1 MRLCLR
7 TLLLLTILLAII
19 AVPVTADSVQVKF
32 TGKLLDRESRAGG
45 GTFTVE
51 ITNILEDP
59 GDILE
64 IGDVVNITYMSGLPP
79 GAQQNFEIDPNATVG
94 SFVEVFCTETGGTL
108 TLRDGNYVLALVS
121 STITASTSTGGSISP
136 SGPVTVLEGANQTFI
151 MTPDPSQLDCWG
163 SGKLYVVWNLTV
175 DGQVVGEDPLA
186 SSKPVLYNFTNV
198 QEDHTIHAEFTYALI
213 NARPSARFRADP
225 TSGPAPL
232 SVNFSQVLVSNNTGV
247 LWSFGDTTTS
257 TDKNPVHTYTTPG
270 LYNVT
275 FTIFC
280 DNESF
285 ADPPLPLTVLPPP
298 VPNGTLYVASY
309 PSHATILMNGTEYGK
324 TDRLVTV
331 PSGIRNLTLVKD
343 GYRPYTMT
351 VNVPTG
357 DLKVLAPITLMK
369 GGPVPPSGTG
379 TLYIASYP
387 THAAILMN
395 GTEYG
400 KTDRLVTVPSGIRN
414 LTLVKDG
421 YQPYTMTVNVPTG
434 DLKVLAP
441 ITLTR
446 SAVGVIEDIQAAVDA
461 ASDGDVLVLKA
472 GTYYENLVIQ
482 KSLTIIGAGPGL
494 TIINGN
500 TGGVPIKGG
509 VINITK
515 PFPHAST
522 APNVTL
528 IGMTITGGT
537 ANYGGG
543 IFNEGGTLTLS
554 QVSVTNST
562 ASFSGGALYNEMGTV
577 FLNETSISDNCGK
590 VGGGVMNDAGTLFM
604 DLSSL
609 VENNT
614 AQLGGGI
621 SHSHGVM
628 TLADNCSV
636 NGNTATYG
644 GGGLYLSF
652 YGVVNM
658 NGGSISGNTVE
669 SGSGGGVYVDDT
681 STFNKTG
688 GTVSDNSPD
697 DIYQET

>member
-94 SFVEVFCTETGGTL
+94 SFVEVSCTETGGTL

-343 GYRPYTMT
+343 GYR
-351 VNVPTG
+351 
-357 DLKVLAPITLMK
+357 
-369 GGPVPPSGTG
+369 
-379 TLYIASYP
+379 
-387 THAAILMN
+387 
-395 GTEYG
+395 
-400 KTDRLVTVPSGIRN
+400 
-414 LTLVKDG
+414 
-421 YQPYTMTVNVPTG
+421 PYTMTVNVPTG

>member
-94 SFVEVFCTETGGTL
+94 SFVEVSCTETGGTL

-309 PSHATILMNGTEYGK
+309 PSHAT
-324 TDRLVTV
+324 
-331 PSGIRNLTLVKD
+331 
-343 GYRPYTMT
+343 
-351 VNVPTG
+351 
-357 DLKVLAPITLMK
+357 
-369 GGPVPPSGTG
+369 
-379 TLYIASYP
+379 
-387 THAAILMN
+387 ILMN

>member
-343 GYRPYTMT
+343 GY
-351 VNVPTG
+351 
-357 DLKVLAPITLMK
+357 
-369 GGPVPPSGTG
+369 
-379 TLYIASYP
+379 
-387 THAAILMN
+387 
-395 GTEYG
+395 
-400 KTDRLVTVPSGIRN
+400 
-414 LTLVKDG
+414 
-421 YQPYTMTVNVPTG
+421 QPYTMTVNVPTG